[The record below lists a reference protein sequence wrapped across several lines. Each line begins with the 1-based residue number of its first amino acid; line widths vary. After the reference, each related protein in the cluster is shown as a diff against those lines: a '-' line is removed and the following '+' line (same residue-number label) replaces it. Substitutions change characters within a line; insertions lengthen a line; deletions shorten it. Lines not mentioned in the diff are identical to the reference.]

1 MPIDP
6 SQLRTRAAEIAVRLN
21 ANPAECAAA
30 VHRVLDDYA
39 DRSHRYSPKLAE
51 RTAPIPTFKTPP
63 PVVRAILTAL
73 RKPAQEA
80 PAEALATAKY
90 LWAKS
95 SREERRIAVEL
106 LGLVALRLPTETLA
120 LIESWVPELES
131 ATTANEMTELA
142 LSPLLPADPPG
153 HLYRARQW
161 LKQPNKWAR
170 YFGVMVIAAL
180 AKVRGWDD
188 VPSAL
193 DILRGLMTEPDPSVR
208 QAVIAALNGLAPRNL
223 NAMTRFLREHA
234 QRSNH
239 HTHTILRATLKALPA
254 AEQAELVKMMRS

>member
-6 SQLRTRAAEIAVRLN
+6 TALRARAAEIAVRL
-21 ANPAECAAA
+21 AVNPAECASAI
-30 VHRVLDDYA
+30 HRLLDSYA

-51 RTAPIPTFKTPP
+51 RTAPMPTFKTPP

-80 PAEALATAKY
+80 PAEAFATAKN
-90 LWAKS
+90 LWAKG

-106 LGLVALRLPTETLA
+106 LGLIALRLPTETLA
-120 LIESWVPELES
+120 LIESWVPELEGAS
-131 ATTANEMTELA
+131 TANEVAELA

-161 LKQPNKWAR
+161 LKQPNKWTR

-180 AKVRGWDD
+180 AKVRQWDD

-193 DILRGLMTEPDPSVR
+193 DILRGLMTESDPSVR
-208 QAVIAALNGLAPRNL
+208 QAVIAALNGLAPRDL
-223 NAMTRFLREHA
+223 NTMTRFLREHA
-234 QRSNH
+234 HRSNH

-254 AEQAELVKMMRS
+254 AEQTELVKMMRA

>member
-6 SQLRTRAAEIAVRLN
+6 SQLRLQAAEVAVRL
-21 ANPAECAAA
+21 AVNPVECAAA

-73 RKPAQEA
+73 RKPAQQA
-80 PAEALATAKY
+80 PAEALETAKH
-90 LWAKS
+90 LWAKG

-106 LGLVALRLPTETLA
+106 LGLVALRLPTEALA
-120 LIESWVPELES
+120 LIEGWVPELES
-131 ATTANEMTELA
+131 ATTADEVAELA
-142 LSPLLPADPPG
+142 LSPLLPSDPPG

-180 AKVRGWDD
+180 AKVRQWDD

-193 DILRGLMTEPDPSVR
+193 DILRGLMTESDPSVR
-208 QAVIAALNGLAPRNL
+208 QAVITALNGLAPRDL
-223 NAMTRFLREHA
+223 NTMTRFLREHA
-234 QRSNH
+234 RRSNH
-239 HTHTILRATLKALPA
+239 HTHTILRATLKALPT
-254 AEQAELVKMMRS
+254 AEQAELVKMMRA